1 MTEISVTGSARGRET
16 NGAVRRVCRGAREVA
31 LAAVLLGAAAG
42 VLLTVQGEASGR
54 GQGAA
59 PTYAVASDLGWN
71 GPKPVAPRTD
81 LGWNA
86 HPAGVKGDLGW
97 NTQPA
102 GARDD
107 LGRHRHE
114 PVAPRSDLG
123 WNAAGAGDAG
133 HGVAV

>member
-1 MTEISVTGSARGRET
+1 MTKIAVTGSARGRET
-16 NGAVRRVCRGAREVA
+16 NGTVRRVCRGAREVA
-31 LAAVLLGAAAG
+31 LTAVLLGAAAG

-54 GQGAA
+54 GQGPA
-59 PTYAVASDLGWN
+59 PTYAAASDLGWN
-71 GPKPVAPRTD
+71 GPKPVASRTD

-97 NTQPA
+97 NRQPA
-102 GARDD
+102 GVRDD
-107 LGRHRHE
+107 LGWNGPK
-114 PVAPRSDLG
+114 PVAPRPDLG